1 MNEQTTSPVANDAD
15 VSGGSR
21 TPGNRGGPSTP
32 WHLWAVGAVALLWNC
47 IGAFD
52 YTMTESRNAAYLAA
66 FTPEQLAYFAG
77 LPKWV
82 VATWATGVWGGVLG
96 SLLLLL
102 RQCRAQQVF
111 AVSLAGM
118 AITFLHNYALS
129 DGIRIMGGG
138 AVVFSAVIF
147 SIGWALLFYA
157 RLMLRAKVLR

>member
-1 MNEQTTSPVANDAD
+1 MIEPTKSPVANDAG
-15 VSGGSR
+15 VSGSPR
-21 TPGNRGGPSTP
+21 TQGKQGGPSAP

-52 YTMTESRNAAYLAA
+52 YTMTESRNTAYLAA
-66 FTPEQLAYFAG
+66 FNAEQLAYFTA

-102 RQCRAQQVF
+102 RQCRAPQVF
-111 AVSLAGM
+111 AVSLGGM
-118 AITFLHNYALS
+118 AITFVHNYALS

-147 SIGWALLFYA
+147 SVGVALLVYA
-157 RLMLRAKVLR
+157 RFMGRAQVLR

>member
-1 MNEQTTSPVANDAD
+1 MNEQTTA
-15 VSGGSR
+15 
-21 TPGNRGGPSTP
+21 TP

-52 YTMTESRNAAYLAA
+52 YTMTESRNAAYLAP
-66 FTPEQLAYFAG
+66 FTPEQLAYFLA

-82 VATWATGVWGGVLG
+82 VATWAVGVWGGVLG

-102 RQCRAQQVF
+102 RQCRAEQVF

-118 AITFLHNYALS
+118 AATFLHNYALS

-147 SIGWALLFYA
+147 SIGGALLFYT
-157 RLMLRAKVLR
+157 RGMVKAKVLR

>member
-1 MNEQTTSPVANDAD
+1 MNEQ
-15 VSGGSR
+15 R
-21 TPGNRGGPSTP
+21 TATP

-52 YTMTESRNAAYLAA
+52 YTMTESRNAAYLAP
-66 FTPEQLAYFAG
+66 FTPEQLAYFLA

-82 VATWATGVWGGVLG
+82 VATWAVGVWGGVLG
-96 SLLLLL
+96 SLLLVL
-102 RQCRAQQVF
+102 RQQRALQVF

-138 AVVFSAVIF
+138 AVVFSAVICTVG
-147 SIGWALLFYA
+147 IALLLYTRHMA
-157 RLMLRAKVLR
+157 TAQVLR

>member
-1 MNEQTTSPVANDAD
+1 MIEPTKSPIANDAG
-15 VSGGSR
+15 VSGGPR
-21 TPGNRGGPSTP
+21 MQGKQGGPSAP

-52 YTMTESRNAAYLAA
+52 YTMTESRNTAYLAA
-66 FTPEQLAYFAG
+66 FNAEQLAYFTV

-102 RQCRAQQVF
+102 RQCRAPQVF
-111 AVSLAGM
+111 AVSLGGM
-118 AITFLHNYALS
+118 AITFVHNYALS

-147 SIGWALLFYA
+147 SVGVALLVYA
-157 RLMLRAKVLR
+157 RFMGRARVLR

>member
-1 MNEQTTSPVANDAD
+1 M
-15 VSGGSR
+15 
-21 TPGNRGGPSTP
+21 
-32 WHLWAVGAVALLWNC
+32 
-47 IGAFD
+47 
-52 YTMTESRNAAYLAA
+52 AY
-66 FTPEQLAYFAG
+66 YAG

-82 VATWATGVWGGVLG
+82 VATWATGGWGGVLG

-147 SIGWALLFYA
+147 SFGAVLLAYA
-157 RLMLRAKVLR
+157 RHMAAARVLH

>member
-1 MNEQTTSPVANDAD
+1 MNAQTTA
-15 VSGGSR
+15 
-21 TPGNRGGPSTP
+21 TP

-52 YTMTESRNAAYLAA
+52 YTMTESRNAAYLAP
-66 FTPEQLAYFAG
+66 FTPEQLAYFLA

-102 RQCRAQQVF
+102 RQQRAPQVF

-138 AVVFSAVIF
+138 AVVFSAFIF
-147 SIGWALLFYA
+147 SMGVALLFYA
-157 RLMLRAKVLR
+157 RFMARAQLLR

>member
-1 MNEQTTSPVANDAD
+1 MNEQTTA
-15 VSGGSR
+15 
-21 TPGNRGGPSTP
+21 TP
-32 WHLWAVGAVALLWNC
+32 WHLWVVGAVALLWNC

-52 YTMTESRNAAYLAA
+52 YTMTESRNAAYLAP
-66 FTPEQLAYFAG
+66 FTPEQLAYFLA

-82 VATWATGVWGGVLG
+82 VATWAVGVWGGVLG

-102 RQCRAQQVF
+102 RQCRAEQVF

-118 AITFLHNYALS
+118 AATFLHNYALS

-147 SIGWALLFYA
+147 SIGGALLFYT
-157 RLMLRAKVLR
+157 RGMVKAKVLR

>member
-1 MNEQTTSPVANDAD
+1 MNEQTTA
-15 VSGGSR
+15 
-21 TPGNRGGPSTP
+21 TP

-52 YTMTESRNAAYLAA
+52 YTMTESRNAAYLAP
-66 FTPEQLAYFAG
+66 FTPEQLAYFLA

-102 RQCRAQQVF
+102 RQKRAQQVF
-111 AVSLAGM
+111 AVSLTGM
-118 AITFLHNYALS
+118 AATFFHNYILS

-138 AVVFSAVIF
+138 AVLFSAVIF
-147 SIGWALLFYA
+147 SFGAVLLAYA
-157 RLMLRAKVLR
+157 RRMATARALH

>member
-1 MNEQTTSPVANDAD
+1 MNEQTTA
-15 VSGGSR
+15 
-21 TPGNRGGPSTP
+21 TP

-52 YTMTESRNAAYLAA
+52 YTMTESRNVAYLAP
-66 FTPEQLAYFAG
+66 FTPEQLAYFLA

-82 VATWATGVWGGVLG
+82 VATWAVGVWGGVLG

-102 RQCRAQQVF
+102 RQQRAPQVF

-118 AITFLHNYALS
+118 AATFFHNYILS

-138 AVVFSAVIF
+138 AVVFSAVICTVG
-147 SIGWALLFYA
+147 IALLLYTRHMA
-157 RLMLRAKVLR
+157 TAQVLR

>member
-1 MNEQTTSPVANDAD
+1 MTEQTAT
-15 VSGGSR
+15 GGSAGL
-21 TPGNRGGPSTP
+21 PAASVP
-32 WHLWAVGAVALLWNC
+32 WHLWAVGAVALLWNG

-66 FTPEQLAYFAG
+66 FTPEQLAYFVS

-102 RQCRAQQVF
+102 RQCRAPQVF
-111 AVSLAGM
+111 AVSLGGM
-118 AITFLHNYALS
+118 AITFVHNYALS

-138 AVVFSAVIF
+138 AVVFSIVIF
-147 SIGWALLFYA
+147 TVGMALLVYA
-157 RLMLRAKVLR
+157 RFMAKAQVLR

>member
-1 MNEQTTSPVANDAD
+1 MQALVVQTDVERVAHD
-15 VSGGSR
+15 R
-21 TPGNRGGPSTP
+21 
-32 WHLWAVGAVALLWNC
+32 VAR
-47 IGAFD
+47 D
-52 YTMTESRNAAYLAA
+52 
-66 FTPEQLAYFAG
+66 
-77 LPKWV
+77 
-82 VATWATGVWGGVLG
+82 
-96 SLLLLL
+96 LL

-147 SIGWALLFYA
+147 SIGGALLFYA